1 MKNANSHILRRR
13 KNWRWFTVSHC
24 PVKRYR
30 FIAERAA
37 IAAETPDIAGEEAFS
52 RYSPSVLQIR
62 KMIADGS
69 SDGQIKQ
76 QAIQEG
82 MRTLTK
88 AAIDDMLA
96 GNTTIDE
103 LMRVVDLRA
112 D

>member
-1 MKNANSHILRRR
+1 MIYGKSLPDKKIQVCRGTGCNSCRNTGYRGRKGVFEIL
-13 KNWRWFTVSHC
+13 TVS
-24 PVKRYR
+24 P
-30 FIAERAA
+30 
-37 IAAETPDIAGEEAFS
+37 
-52 RYSPSVLQIR
+52 QIR
-62 KMIADGS
+62 KMIADGC

-88 AAIDDMLA
+88 AAIANMLA

-103 LMRVVDLRA
+103 LMRVVDLRV

>member
-1 MKNANSHILRRR
+1 
-13 KNWRWFTVSHC
+13 
-24 PVKRYR
+24 
-30 FIAERAA
+30 
-37 IAAETPDIAGEEAFS
+37 
-52 RYSPSVLQIR
+52 
-62 KMIADGS
+62 MIADGS

-103 LMRVVDLRA
+103 LMRVVDLRV